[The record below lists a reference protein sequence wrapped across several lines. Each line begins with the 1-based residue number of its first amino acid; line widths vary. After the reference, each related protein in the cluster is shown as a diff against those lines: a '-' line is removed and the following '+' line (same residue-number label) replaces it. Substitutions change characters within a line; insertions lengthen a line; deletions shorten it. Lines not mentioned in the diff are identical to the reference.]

1 VKGRTVAL
9 NKPAAE
15 LTKKVPA
22 AAVDKVKTRPTP
34 AVTKKAAPPTEK
46 KPNRIVRYFK
56 EVRAELRK
64 VVWPNRKT
72 TIRLTAIVF
81 AVTTGMSLF
90 LGLLDLIFS
99 KLFALIIGA

>member
-1 VKGRTVAL
+1 MAL

-15 LTKKVPA
+15 AAKKPIA
-22 AAVDKVKTRPTP
+22 ATSDKGRVKPTQAAP
-34 AVTKKAAPPTEK
+34 KKPAPPTEK
-46 KPNRIVRYFK
+46 KPNRLVRYFK

-64 VVWPNRKT
+64 VVWPTRKT

-81 AVTTGMSLF
+81 AVTTAMSLF

>member
-1 VKGRTVAL
+1 VAL

-15 LTKKVPA
+15 AAKKAVAPA
-22 AAVDKVKTRPTP
+22 NDKVKTKPTP
-34 AVTKKAAPPTEK
+34 TVTKKAAPPAEK
-46 KPNRIVRYFK
+46 KPNRIVRYVK

-64 VVWPNRKT
+64 VVWPTRKT

-81 AVTTGMSLF
+81 AVTTAMSLF

>member
-1 VKGRTVAL
+1 MAL
-9 NKPAAE
+9 IKPAAE
-15 LTKKVPA
+15 AARKVAVPA
-22 AAVDKVKTRPTP
+22 SEKSKAKPTP
-34 AVTKKAAPPTEK
+34 VVTKKAAPPTEK

-64 VVWPNRKT
+64 VVWPTRKT

-81 AVTTGMSLF
+81 AVTTAMSLF